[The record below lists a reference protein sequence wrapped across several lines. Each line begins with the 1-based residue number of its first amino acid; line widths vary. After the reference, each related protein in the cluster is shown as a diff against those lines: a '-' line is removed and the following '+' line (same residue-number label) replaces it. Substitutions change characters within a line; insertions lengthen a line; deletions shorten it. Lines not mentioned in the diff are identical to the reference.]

1 MKLNKTETLIMNAL
15 EAKGVYNIDYC
26 AGFGRIPQGG
36 VREKAAMIKLANKGL
51 VKFEMKKQPMTQH
64 FTVVL
69 A

>member
-15 EAKGVYNIDYC
+15 EANGVYKIDYC

-36 VREKAAMIKLANKGL
+36 VREKAAMLKLVRKGL
-51 VKFEMKKQPMTQH
+51 VNYEMKKQPMTQH
-64 FTVVL
+64 FTVTL